1 MAPFIDT
8 GKIKKV
14 KTLHHRKGIYMY
26 SDNDKKLYIVVNRN
40 LDSALLFNAA
50 CHISAGITRQI
61 ASPEFDH
68 YPTQLEGVAAHLSRY
83 PVVILQAKN
92 SGQLAKL
99 VSKAQE
105 EGVLCNFF
113 TTTMLSHSA
122 EQQIA
127 DTQNAAFEELE
138 FVAVAVYG
146 EAEQLA
152 PLTKRFSVHK

>member
-1 MAPFIDT
+1 
-8 GKIKKV
+8 
-14 KTLHHRKGIYMY
+14 MY

-40 LDSALLFNAA
+40 LDSALLFNAS

-61 ASPEFDH
+61 ENPEFDH
-68 YPTQLEGVAAHLSRY
+68 YPTQSEGISAHLSHY

-99 VSKAQE
+99 VTKAKE

-127 DTQNAAFEELE
+127 DTQNAPFDNLE
-138 FVAVAVYG
+138 FVAAAVYG
-146 EAEQLA
+146 DTEQLL